1 MKRFFS
7 DINDSDNEEECTF
20 QSKRVKMSEVNKV
33 TARHIDSLNECYVSL
48 MKNVNNK
55 RAYGKLEN
63 QYKNEEYDLLAHLEK
78 RGENMKSFVHLL
90 NHTFKVLPRMLFES
104 ENQDDDDVSIEITS
118 DDEETDYEDGSEYDE
133 EEEEE
138 DKETAKEIT
147 KQIFSK
153 IFDFNLDEQMEQKSF
168 TDTIE
173 SSSLPSSEKT
183 RLSDKYNQ
191 IVSFRKTQVPDR
203 FKVIDMDVPIEVRSE
218 LLEKMDVLDKSQTE
232 DIKTRDWIN
241 NVMKI
246 PFGKYTQNPVK
257 DSTNVA
263 EVSKFLKNFKKTL
276 NEAIYGQTQVKETL
290 VEIIANWAT
299 NKSNK
304 GYCIAINGPAGTGKT
319 SLIREGLAKALNR
332 PFCSFSLAGISDE
345 NYLSGFPFTYEGA
358 SCGRFAK
365 MLIDTKCMDPI
376 IFMDE
381 LDKVETKRSMSV
393 FNKLIEITDFSQNHE
408 IEDHY
413 FGSNIKLDMSRCIFI
428 FSLNELEMIDPI
440 LRDRLEVITVNG
452 FDTTEKI
459 KIATE
464 FLIPRE
470 MNEYSF
476 EVDFTEKMLRYI
488 ISKSKKGGG
497 VRDLKRHI
505 NQIFRKLNVL
515 RFTDDVTY
523 NIDIDNK
530 NKVKMNK
537 KMVDKLLKEV
547 NKVPEIILHMYN

>member
-319 SLIREGLAKALNR
+319 SLVREGLAKALNR

-365 MLIDTKCMDPI
+365 MMIDTKCMDPI

-428 FSLNELEMIDPI
+428 FSLNDIEKIDPI

-523 NIDIDNK
+523 NIDIGNN

-547 NKVPEIILHMYN
+547 NKVPDIILHMYN